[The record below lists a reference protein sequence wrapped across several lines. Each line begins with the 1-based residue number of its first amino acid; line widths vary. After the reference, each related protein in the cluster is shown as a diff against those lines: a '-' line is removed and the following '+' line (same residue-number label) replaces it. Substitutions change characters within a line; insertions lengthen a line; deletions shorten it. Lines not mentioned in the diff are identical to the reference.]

1 MAHIAN
7 NVLELMGKT
16 PMVRLNRVTDGA
28 AATVV
33 AKLESHNPAGS
44 VKDRI
49 GISMINEAEKSGVIN
64 QGTVIIEPTSGNTG
78 IALAFVCAVKG
89 YRLILTMPDTM
100 SLERRTLLRAF
111 GAELVLTPGAEGMR
125 GAITVAE
132 ELAAKTPNSWIP
144 QQFKNPANPKIH
156 RATTAEE
163 IWSDTDGKV
172 DIFVSGVGTG
182 GTITGVGEVIKAR
195 KPEFK
200 IVAVE
205 PVDSPVLS
213 GGPPGPHKIQGIGAG
228 FVPDILNTRVIDE
241 IIQVTNEHAILTARR
256 LIREEGLLVG
266 ISSGAAVWAS
276 LQVANRPENKGK
288 LIVTVLPST
297 GERYLSTA
305 LFADLNSPQG
315 LAV

>member
-78 IALAFVCAVKG
+78 IALAFVCAVRG

-125 GAITVAE
+125 GAISAAE

-163 IWSDTDGKV
+163 IWNDTDGKV

-195 KPEFK
+195 KPE
-200 IVAVE
+200 
-205 PVDSPVLS
+205 LQNC
-213 GGPPGPHKIQGIGAG
+213 GCGASR
-228 FVPDILNTRVIDE
+228 F
-241 IIQVTNEHAILTARR
+241 
-256 LIREEGLLVG
+256 
-266 ISSGAAVWAS
+266 SGAFGWPAGTT
-276 LQVANRPENKGK
+276 QDPRNRCWFRARHSQHE
-288 LIVTVLPST
+288 SH
-297 GERYLSTA
+297 R
-305 LFADLNSPQG
+305 
-315 LAV
+315 